1 MITLT
6 EKETTL
12 VQHLIDRNDGTDAHS
27 FEWIDLKKINMNQN
41 EAKGVFGSIVDKGI
55 LDYSE
60 FHTDLRKESGGEDI
74 EIYTFSTPVNEEQQ
88 EHRLDANVFYE
99 VKNVSD
105 LLFQMNKEVA

>member
-1 MITLT
+1 
-6 EKETTL
+6 
-12 VQHLIDRNDGTDAHS
+12 
-27 FEWIDLKKINMNQN
+27 MNQN